1 MKEYNFLAL
10 DIGATSG
17 RAMLGVWRGDRF
29 HLNEINRFENP
40 MVQLHG
46 CLYWDVYALYNS
58 IVESLRI
65 CAREGIR
72 LNSVGID
79 TWGVDYGWLNGD
91 GKLLSLPVSYR
102 DPRNNVAFDDFL
114 SLHSREELY
123 MRTGIQL
130 LPFNTIFQ
138 LHREMCDASAVRP
151 DGGRLLFIPDLLTY
165 MLTRRRVC
173 EFTIASTSQLL
184 DLHRGCFDGEL
195 IGSVGI
201 GMESFSSMVMPGTL
215 VGNLT
220 DDIAQRCGVGDVPV
234 IAVAGHD
241 TASAVAAVPST
252 SADFAYLSSGTWS
265 LMGIEVD
272 SPIINEES
280 MRNNFTNEG
289 GIEGT
294 TRFLKNIIGIGL
306 ESYTVGSYDFYLG
319 YGAKKNKIVTLDTGH
334 FHLTESIADKV
345 SSLLLF
351 TPEIMLHVSRP
362 IRWDSDHVVIL
373 NDDVMDLAREI
384 VRCDA
389 LDRVHIGLDYFDAT
403 INRIG
408 AYVVGSRAT
417 LKAFL
422 MALLEPIELLR
433 EYEDKGMFFQ
443 RLALQEE
450 AKSLPWG
457 AVWDMYC
464 LQSGVP
470 VGDSYI
476 AGIES
481 YEADV
486 TSKRG

>member
-165 MLTRRRVC
+165 MLTRRRFC

-294 TRFLKNIIGIGL
+294 TRFLKNITGMWLLERCRARWESEGKRYSYDELTGMASGSSFGSIINPDDPRFANPDDMVAEIYGYCEEHGEPLPASDADVVRCIFISLANRYAEVLAMLRAISPHPINRLHVIGGGSRNRLLNQLTADAIGIPVVAGPAEATAIGNCMIQAKAAGL
-306 ESYTVGSYDFYLG
+306 FADRWEMRRRIAETFG
-319 YGAKKNKIVTLDTGH
+319 
-334 FHLTESIADKV
+334 TE
-345 SSLLLF
+345 LF
-351 TPEIMLHVSRP
+351 
-362 IRWDSDHVVIL
+362 
-373 NDDVMDLAREI
+373 
-384 VRCDA
+384 
-389 LDRVHIGLDYFDAT
+389 
-403 INRIG
+403 
-408 AYVVGSRAT
+408 
-417 LKAFL
+417 
-422 MALLEPIELLR
+422 EP
-433 EYEDKGMFFQ
+433 
-443 RLALQEE
+443 
-450 AKSLPWG
+450 
-457 AVWDMYC
+457 
-464 LQSGVP
+464 
-470 VGDSYI
+470 
-476 AGIES
+476 
-481 YEADV
+481 
-486 TSKRG
+486 KR